1 MFVNAGQQYILKFH
15 LIKFHFEEIPFAQK
29 VHPANKL
36 FYFVWINEIV
46 LICFN
51 IFKRRKL

>member
-1 MFVNAGQQYILKFH
+1 MFVNADQQYIL
-15 LIKFHFEEIPFAQK
+15 KFHFEEIPFAQK